1 MTQDQAPPRNPA
13 GPDDAD
19 QPVRP
24 EPPIEGADTHN
35 PAAKPHG
42 TTRDQIQ
49 NMEQEGQAQPQ
60 ADEREPDDVERPD
73 STTRP

>member
-1 MTQDQAPPRNPA
+1 MTQDQAPPRNPE
-13 GPDDAD
+13 PDEVDSPA
-19 QPVRP
+19 RP

-60 ADEREPDDVERPD
+60 ADEREPGDIERPE

>member
-1 MTQDQAPPRNPA
+1 MPHDQAPRRNPT
-13 GPDDAD
+13 GPDDVEPRV
-19 QPVRP
+19 QP

-35 PAAKPHG
+35 PDAQPHG

-60 ADEREPDDVERPD
+60 ADEREPEDVERPD
-73 STTRP
+73 ATPRR